1 MARFDIYR
9 YSDAVPFV
17 IDVQAN
23 LLADLKTRVVVP
35 LLPQAQAKHEQL
47 PKLKPLIKVKGKNY
61 ILMTTDIGALRVS
74 DLKDPVDNAEDQRQT
89 IVDAIDFLF
98 QGF

>member
-1 MARFDIYR
+1 MARFDVYR
-9 YSDAVPFV
+9 YSEEVPFV

-23 LLADLKTRVVVP
+23 LLTSLKTRVVVP
-35 LLPQAQAKHEQL
+35 LLPQAQAKQEHL
-47 PKLKPLIKVKGKNY
+47 PKLPPVIKLKGKNY
-61 ILMTTDIGALRVS
+61 ILMTTDMSVIRLS
-74 DLKDPVDNAEDQRQT
+74 DLKEPVDNTEDQRQI